1 MMTRYACWLNGQ
13 GLSDLDESVCILD
26 IAEAAPA
33 LRLQT
38 AALAG
43 REGQAV
49 TARRRRQLTVTVTFE
64 IRERDPHRRKAIAD
78 QARAW
83 ARDGWLTVSDR
94 PGQRLYVLCEALPS
108 VSSALRWTA
117 PLTAVF
123 TAYALPF
130 WQAEHPA
137 RAEVSAQANT
147 AASAALA
154 PVGTAPWCLM
164 DCQVQNQGGKAL
176 TSLTLAS
183 GTGDVLTLSAPS
195 LLAPGATLSLTH
207 DASGRLSIAGPGGSL
222 LHTRTAA
229 SADDL
234 TLVPGQTAHPSVTAD
249 QPVKAT
255 FLTRGLFL

>member
-13 GLSDLDESVCILD
+13 GLHDLDASICILD
-26 IAEAAPA
+26 IAETVPA
-33 LRLQT
+33 IRTQT

-43 REGQAV
+43 REGLLV
-49 TARRRRQLTVTVTFE
+49 TARRRQSLTVTVTFE
-64 IRERDPHRRKAIAD
+64 IRERDPYRRKAIAD

-83 ARDGWLTVSDR
+83 ARDGWLAISDR
-94 PGQRLYVLCEALPS
+94 PDQRLYVLCESLPAIG
-108 VSSALRWTA
+108 SALRWTG

-130 WQAEHPA
+130 WEADQPV
-137 RAEVSAQANT
+137 RAEVVAPANT
-147 AASAALA
+147 AASAALS

-164 DCQVQNQGGKAL
+164 DCQVENQGDAAL
-176 TSLTLAS
+176 TTLTIASGAGDTLTL
-183 GTGDVLTLSAPS
+183 VAPS
-195 LLAPGATLSLTH
+195 LLAPGGALTLTH
-207 DASGRLSIAGPGGSL
+207 DTAGRLRIAGPTGSL

-234 TLVPGQTAHPSVTAD
+234 TLVPGQTAHPAVTAD

-255 FLTRGLFL
+255 FLTRGLFV

>member
-1 MMTRYACWLNGQ
+1 MMTRYVCWLNGQ
-13 GLSDLDESVCILD
+13 GLHDLDESVCILD
-26 IAEAAPA
+26 IAESAPA

-43 REGQAV
+43 REGQLV
-49 TARRRRQLTVTVTFE
+49 TARRRQQLTVTVTFE
-64 IRERDPHRRKAIAD
+64 IHERDPHRRKAIAD

-83 ARDGWLTVSDR
+83 ARDGWLSVSDR
-94 PGQRLYVLCEALPS
+94 PGQRLYVLCEALPA
-108 VSSALRWTA
+108 VNSALRWTA

-130 WQAEHPA
+130 WEAAYPA
-137 RAEVSAQANT
+137 RAEAVAQANT
-147 AASAALA
+147 AASAALS

-164 DCQVQNQGGKAL
+164 DCQVENQGAEAL
-176 TSLTLAS
+176 TALTIS
-183 GTGDVLTLSAPS
+183 SSTGDVLTLSAPS
-195 LLAPGATLSLTH
+195 LLAPGDTLVLSH
-207 DASGRLSIAGPGGSL
+207 DVTGRLSITGPAGSL

-234 TLVPGQTAHPSVTAD
+234 TLVPGQTAHPAVTAD